1 MYHFH
6 VTSWFFTVLN
16 YPHLVLKLLAL
27 DFIFVLFHEL
37 YITTEALLRI
47 YHVLCK
53 LKCHYYSMYFLVYFL
68 LSKQLG
74 DKTLRG
80 TQKVRIKKKA
90 IATFFHKQMFLCGNS
105 RCLSRHQV
113 IKHMSR
119 DMSNILLLTLSI
131 LMSTNNVKDVH
142 LSINN
147 CRDYNSRFC
156 QYLCK
161 VH

>member
-16 YPHLVLKLLAL
+16 YPHLVLKLLTL
-27 DFIFVLFHEL
+27 DFIFVLFYEL
-37 YITTEALLRI
+37 YITTEALLLI
-47 YHVLCK
+47 NYVLCK
-53 LKCHYYSMYFLVYFL
+53 LKCHYYSMYFLVDIL

-74 DKTLRG
+74 VKTLRG
-80 TQKVRIKKKA
+80 TQKVRIKKKLLPL
-90 IATFFHKQMFLCGNS
+90 FFISRCFCVGNFLCS
-105 RCLSRHQV
+105 SQHQV

-131 LMSTNNVKDVH
+131 LMSTENVKDVH